1 MAGGL
6 VILMLPLALFGL
18 QRQLSSLRALRPVTG
33 DPPLRRAL
41 WIAPA
46 LLAVGHVLAVPS
58 IGDTLSL
65 GGVLDVNGPW
75 ALSAWEILGQR
86 LDPRLYIAAWA
97 GTTQAMPTA
106 AQVPMLAG
114 VALFCAVTVTL
125 LAGHGLLTGGRL
137 LLAMGLVTITR
148 VFLIV
153 TGIVL
158 TLYTVHLLNFWLL
171 AVAIVVIQV
180 LRSRGWS
187 GWIGNQPRTAL
198 PAPARPRATPTPRG
212 RS

>member
-18 QRQLSSLRALRPVTG
+18 QRLLSSLPAFRPVTG

-46 LLAVGHVLAVPS
+46 LLAAGHVLAVPS
-58 IGDTLSL
+58 IRETLSL
-65 GGVLDVNGPW
+65 GSVLDVNGPW
-75 ALSAWEILGQR
+75 ALSAWEVLSQR

-97 GTTQAMPTA
+97 EATQAMPA
-106 AQVPMLAG
+106 VAQVPMLAG
-114 VALFCAVTVTL
+114 VALVCAVAVTV
-125 LAGHGLLTGGRL
+125 LAGHGLLAGGQL
-137 LLAMGLVTITR
+137 LLAMGLVTIAR
-148 VFLIV
+148 VLLIA
-153 TGIVL
+153 TGLVL
-158 TLYTVHLLNFWLL
+158 ALYTVHLLNFWLL

-187 GWIGNQPRTAL
+187 GWIVAQPRLPL
-198 PAPARPRATPTPRG
+198 PAPARPPATPTPRG